1 MALLHLTQTDYSLSR
16 WSGGTTTQV
25 AIMPADAVYARRDFL
40 WRISSAG
47 VELEESDF
55 TALPDYDRWISTVQ
69 GEMRLT
75 HNGGPVISL
84 SPYQVHAFDGGADT
98 HSWGQCT
105 DFNLMLRKGLAAGE
119 LRPVRLTP
127 GSTETVTCQMETAFP
142 RAALLLFCGE
152 GSAAV
157 ALGDQAL
164 QLHPMEAALLEDAAS
179 QTLRVSAEG
188 AVSLLLAE
196 VHW

>member
-40 WRISSAG
+40 WRISSAC

-75 HNGGPVISL
+75 ASEEIAEDFAEIPIDLLEGIEEHFLHFTLTSL
-84 SPYQVHAFDGGADT
+84 S
-98 HSWGQCT
+98 
-105 DFNLMLRKGLAAGE
+105 
-119 LRPVRLTP
+119 
-127 GSTETVTCQMETAFP
+127 STSSSV
-142 RAALLLFCGE
+142 
-152 GSAAV
+152 
-157 ALGDQAL
+157 
-164 QLHPMEAALLEDAAS
+164 LLEI
-179 QTLRVSAEG
+179 T
-188 AVSLLLAE
+188 
-196 VHW
+196 